1 MKTKFKTFLFVLVAM
16 SLMLMAFRPLFDVT
30 LPEPLGTILFLVLVP
45 LIVQAIK
52 VYRAKTGKE
61 PPRLAIEIVSLVLSA
76 VFVFLAGGFAAIVIP
91 TLPASGGDTA
101 AYLTALFTFVK
112 AAAAALYL
120 AWAAVSKL
128 YDVIYRAVLEK
139 AGFAT
144 LRALKARAAAK
155 K

>member
-1 MKTKFKTFLFVLVAM
+1 MKTKLKIYLLVLVAM
-16 SLMLMAFRPLFDVT
+16 SLMLMAFRPLFDVV

-45 LIVQAIK
+45 LIVQGIK

-91 TLPASGGDTA
+91 TVPTWGEDSA
-101 AYLTALFTFVK
+101 AYLTAMFTFLN

-128 YDVIYRAVLEK
+128 YDVLYRAVLEK

-144 LRALKARAAAK
+144 LRALKARAAPK